1 MKKILSILVAV
12 SLLMAI
18 AIPAFAGEKVDALTD
33 AQQKE
38 IATLILESIEK
49 GNDVETAMGRSNIK
63 QDVVSGIGDLTPYKT
78 AYRANPDSVKLT
90 VSLAVTAVKDDV
102 AFSSSAAGMLTALIS
117 KAITDA
123 VSPSEPVT
131 GEPDDNN
138 DNNLPVGSDREID
151 YYVNALSGLNYSQ
164 KESVLVS
171 LVGNG
176 VLTVDKA
183 ELIIKNLYKNGSV
196 TLEERNN
203 LITAVNSQEATT
215 NSVEGFFQ
223 GYTPTDLSQLF
234 RGFGDAI
241 SYITSGL
248 ADLLRSTVT
257 TDPDNP
263 DNPNNSDNS
272 NQSGDGTNTTPS
284 NPTDI
289 PPTGDYAVAS
299 VAAIAAIAGL
309 ALVLT
314 KKKKDN

>member
-49 GNDVETAMGRSNIK
+49 GNDVETALGRSDIK
-63 QDVVSGIGDLTPYKT
+63 KDVISGIGDFTPYSTSYK
-78 AYRANPDSVKLT
+78 ANPDSIKLT
-90 VSLAVTAVKDDV
+90 VSLAVTAVKEDV
-102 AFSSSAAGMLTALIS
+102 AFSNSAAGMLTTLIS
-117 KAITDA
+117 KAIADEVDPPET
-123 VSPSEPVT
+123 VT
-131 GEPDDNN
+131 AKPDDGKEPDENVE
-138 DNNLPVGSDREID
+138 PTREIE
-151 YYVNALSGLNYSQ
+151 YYANVLANLNYSQ

-176 VLTVDKA
+176 VLTVEKA
-183 ELIIKNLYKNGSV
+183 ELVIKTLYKNGSV
-196 TLEERNN
+196 TLDERDK
-203 LITAVNSQEATT
+203 LITAVNSEEANT
-215 NSVEGFFQ
+215 NVVENIFQ
-223 GYTPTDLSQLF
+223 GYTPTDLAQLF

-241 SYITSGL
+241 SYITNGL
-248 ADLLRSTVT
+248 ADLLRGSNPV
-257 TDPDNP
+257 NP
-263 DNPNNSDNS
+263 DNNQNNTDNNS
-272 NQSGDGTNTTPS
+272 TPS

-299 VAAIAAIAGL
+299 VAAIAAMAGL

-314 KKKKDN
+314 RKKKDD